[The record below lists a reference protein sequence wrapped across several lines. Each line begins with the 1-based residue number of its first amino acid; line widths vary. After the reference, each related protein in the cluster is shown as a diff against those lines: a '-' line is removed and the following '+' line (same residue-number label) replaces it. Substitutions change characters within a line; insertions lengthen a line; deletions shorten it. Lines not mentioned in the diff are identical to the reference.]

1 VLRARSRCA
10 RPLPTTAGSGQT
22 ARCVRAGPL
31 PLGLLWMFELTR
43 RAARQL
49 PLGLGDLTVD
59 RLIDPLLGLLRVDAH
74 MADAALAAVQR

>member
-1 VLRARSRCA
+1 
-10 RPLPTTAGSGQT
+10 
-22 ARCVRAGPL
+22 
-31 PLGLLWMFELTR
+31 MFELTR
-43 RAARQL
+43 RAAGQL